1 MSLYYET
8 APYLLSDGNSASLK
22 SRLFESTKEQTKS
35 SPKQIYALASEAA
48 SWSPVLAE
56 VIENSQLLDL
66 ERKVSSFVDDNIL
79 NKLLTDALGVICG
92 IALPRNRP
100 PSHP

>member
-8 APYLLSDGNSASLK
+8 APYLSSDGNSASLK
-22 SRLFESTKEQTKS
+22 SRLFESTNEQTKS

-56 VIENSQLLDL
+56 VIESSQLLDL
-66 ERKVSSFVDDNIL
+66 ERKVRCSVQHSFPS
-79 NKLLTDALGVICG
+79 KLLTDAIGVISG
-92 IALPRNRP
+92 IALTRTRP